1 MSADC
6 YLGWDELL
14 LIPSCS
20 TPPIGMSARSPDI
33 VLDLRNRSER
43 PRMSR
48 SSSLPIC
55 QPKSQIQFVSMEP
68 MNPSKHLGFSRPVL

>member
-14 LIPSCS
+14 LVPSCS

-48 SSSLPIC
+48 SSSLP
-55 QPKSQIQFVSMEP
+55 F
-68 MNPSKHLGFSRPVL
+68 